1 MEIKPQKSLII
12 IDPHLLISIGGKIPS
27 GSLTSC
33 PYAKFFI
40 CNHLVS
46 SDFTTDDYLRIQELI
61 GSEDIEQLPVDAVEM
76 NDLLGMRN
84 HLVLYQIASIAA
96 ARFYE
101 CSFASDCCILQRM
114 ARSVLSEDKV
124 LGGSD
129 IRRIISQI

>member
-1 MEIKPQKSLII
+1 M
-12 IDPHLLISIGGKIPS
+12 G
-27 GSLTSC
+27 
-33 PYAKFFI
+33 FI

-114 ARSVLSEDKV
+114 ARSVLSEEKV